1 MTAPQLVSATDTA
14 NIRILLV
21 EDNEYDAHSFRRALR
36 KSQIKADITI
46 RIRAEEALQTLQAE
60 EQSFDLIVSD
70 YRLPG
75 MTGLELYKRLR
86 EQAINLPLVML
97 TGTGNEHLAVEAL
110 KAGVNDYLIKDPE
123 EGYLDLLGVVLPQV
137 IQQYRS
143 EIARIRAE
151 QALQQSEARYRA
163 IVEDQTELVCRF
175 LADGSLTFANGAYT
189 RNFGDIV
196 AKWSRRF
203 VLFESEDAEKAR
215 LYLQT
220 LDETNPVITHEHH
233 LVMPN
238 GEFRWLQWTSRAIFN
253 ERGKLTEYQTVGRDI
268 TERKRVE
275 DALRQYAD
283 ELHARNEELDAF
295 AHTVAHDLLSPLGL
309 VIGYAEFLEDTFD
322 GLSADDLRQY
332 LNNIVQS
339 GYKMTNIIEALL
351 LLAGVRKLV
360 VELEPLDM
368 GQIVTEAQ
376 KRLVRLTNE
385 VQGEIILP
393 ESWPVAM
400 GFAPWIEEIWA
411 NYLSNG
417 LKYGGRPP
425 RLELGADVLENNMI
439 CFWVHDNGVGLS
451 PEEQEGLFTPFTQRE
466 RKHSE
471 GYGLGLSIVRRIV
484 EKLGGE
490 AGVKSTAVPGEGCIF
505 YFSLPLHNDS

>member
-1 MTAPQLVSATDTA
+1 MLLDTPSLA
-14 NIRILLV
+14 AADTSKIRILLV
-21 EDNEYDAHSFRRALR
+21 EDNEYDAFSFQRALR
-36 KSQIKADITI
+36 KSQVEAEIITH
-46 RIRAEEALQTLQAE
+46 IRAEEALQALQTAD
-60 EQSFDLIVSD
+60 QPFDLIVSD

-75 MTGLELYKRLR
+75 MSGLELYKTLR
-86 EQAINLPLVML
+86 EQAVDLPLVML

-143 EIARIRAE
+143 ELARIRAE
-151 QALQQSEARYRA
+151 RALQQSEARYRA

-175 LADGSLTFANGAYT
+175 IADGSLTFANGAYA
-189 RNFGDIV
+189 RHYGDI
-196 AKWSRRF
+196 AEKWARRF
-203 VLFESEDAEKAR
+203 VLFESEDAEKVQR
-215 LYLQT
+215 YIKMLNVHY
-220 LDETNPVITHEHH
+220 PVITHEHF
-233 LVMPN
+233 LMMPS
-238 GEFRWLQWTSRAIFN
+238 GEFRWVQWTTRAIIN
-253 ERGKLTEYQTVGRDI
+253 VQGVVTEYQAVGRDI

-309 VIGYAEFLEDTFD
+309 VIGYAEFLEETFD
-322 GLSADDLRQY
+322 SLSAEDHRQY
-332 LNNIVQS
+332 LGNIAQS

-351 LLAGVRKLV
+351 LLSGVRKTTV
-360 VELEPLDM
+360 DVQPLDM
-368 GQIVTEAQ
+368 GEIIVEAQ
-376 KRLVRLTNE
+376 KRLVRLLDE
-385 VQGEIILP
+385 QGGEILLP
-393 ESWPVAM
+393 ETWPV
-400 GFAPWIEEIWA
+400 GVGYAPWIEEVWA

-425 RLELGADVLENNMI
+425 SLQLGADELDGGMVR
-439 CFWVHDNGVGLS
+439 FWVRDNGAGLTDQ
-451 PEEQEGLFTPFTQRE
+451 EQEGLFTPFTQRK
-466 RKHSE
+466 RKHTE

-490 AGVKSTAVPGEGCIF
+490 VGVESTAVSGEGCTF
-505 YFSLPLHNDS
+505 FFTLPRQ